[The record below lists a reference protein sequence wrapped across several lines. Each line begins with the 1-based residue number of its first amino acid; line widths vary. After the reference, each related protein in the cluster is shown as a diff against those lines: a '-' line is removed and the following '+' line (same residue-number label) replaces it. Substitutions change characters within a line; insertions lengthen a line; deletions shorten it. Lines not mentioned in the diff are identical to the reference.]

1 MLVLHQARN
10 YGNHQCWFTKPE
22 MMVICTTKPEM
33 MVIIIN
39 VGSPSQK

>member
-1 MLVLHQARN
+1 MLVHQARN
-10 YGNHQCWFTKPE
+10 DGNHHQCWFTKPE